1 MTSLRY
7 FLPTSQLKGKQM
19 AARLLK
25 DIVPGAWGEN
35 LTPLESRGG
44 RRGAGRARRTLD
56 ATFHFILL
64 PHLPPATEPSF
75 GIFSQGTDLGHS
87 LSSCSRGQQQHPLN
101 LPLVVPWALKT
112 LLSIGWLMQK
122 EDSPTR
128 LASLA
133 HHSPKKTHHFG
144 VRPALSV
151 PLRINPMQFHLLP
164 GVMLLVQASCSRA
177 RRWVPEDSPNLPS
190 DAPRSSASLAL
201 STTDPDEPG
210 SLPLP

>member
-87 LSSCSRGQQQHPLN
+87 LSSCSWGQQQHPLN

-122 EDSPTR
+122 EDSRTR
-128 LASLA
+128 LAILA
-133 HHSPKKTHHFG
+133 HHSPKKNTSLWCPPCPVHA
-144 VRPALSV
+144 PPNKPNAIPS
-151 PLRINPMQFHLLP
+151 
-164 GVMLLVQASCSRA
+164 AA
-177 RRWVPEDSPNLPS
+177 RG
-190 DAPRSSASLAL
+190 DAPGAGILLL
-201 STTDPDEPG
+201 STALGPG
-210 SLPLP
+210 GLPKPPKRCTEEQRIPRPVYH